1 MARKTYQYR
10 FQASNNGVSNI
21 TNSNDLVTGAAF
33 NENFSK
39 GVEQIGI
46 QALPGTR
53 FKMSTGPDWVIIGTT
68 GIYELDLTGR
78 ATIGDLSFDKASI
91 DIISQTKTPLLVD
104 IVYKEED

>member
-10 FQASNNGVSNI
+10 FNVGNGISNVSS
-21 TNSNDLVTGAAF
+21 SNDLVTGQAF
-33 NENFSK
+33 KANFTK

-53 FKMSTGPDWVIIGTT
+53 FKMSAGPDWVIIGTT

-78 ATIGDLSFDKASI
+78 ATIGDLCFDKASI
-91 DIISQTKTPLLVD
+91 DIIEETNTPLLVD
-104 IVYKEED
+104 IVYKED

>member
-10 FQASNNGVSNI
+10 FKTADPNI
-21 TNSNDLVTGAAF
+21 TEWSALVSGAAF
-33 NENFSK
+33 NELFSK

-53 FKMSTGPDWVIIGTT
+53 FKMSTGPDWVVIGTT

-78 ATIGDLSFDKASI
+78 ATISALCFDKASI
-91 DIISQTKTPLLVD
+91 DIIQNGAGQTLLID
-104 IVYKEED
+104 IVYKED